1 MKQKERMEQKRIN
14 QKIIGKN
21 LSRVMK
27 ESGINQI
34 ELASAVDISPYVVK
48 DYMNGYTLANVLLLH
63 AMAKKLNCKTDDL
76 LEGVI
81 V

>member
-1 MKQKERMEQKRIN
+1 MKRKERMEQKRIN

-27 ESGINQI
+27 ESGVNQI

-48 DYMNGYTLANVLLLH
+48 DYVNGHTLANVLLLH
-63 AMAKKLNCKTDDL
+63 AMAKKLKCKTDDL

>member
-1 MKQKERMEQKRIN
+1 MKRKERMEQKRIN

-27 ESGINQI
+27 ESGVNQI

-48 DYMNGYTLANVLLLH
+48 DYVNGYTLANVLLLH
-63 AMAKKLNCKTDDL
+63 AMAKKLNSKVDDL